1 MTAAVVRGT
10 AKVPA
15 PRRSIENEPTVPIPA
30 PRVPGDDVDALIATF
45 DADFDAVY
53 LYLYLRCG
61 HHGMARMLATKTWNR
76 AAARLA
82 EVRVEQR
89 TPWLLAL
96 ARTVFTEA
104 LPGQPFRLAV
114 GEADV
119 TGDTEALATLYA
131 LRDLPPGQ
139 MEAVVLWFMFGLGPH
154 EIATVLGI
162 APGSVRQTL
171 RIAGQNLHAKHPEWV
186 AS

>member
-30 PRVPGDDVDALIATF
+30 PHVPDDDVDALIATF
-45 DADFDAVY
+45 DADFDTVY
-53 LYLYLRCG
+53 GYLYLRCG

-76 AAARLA
+76 AAAHLA
-82 EVRVEQR
+82 GIPDGQH
-89 TPWLLAL
+89 TPSLLAL
-96 ARTVFTEA
+96 ARAVFDEDI
-104 LPGQPFRLAV
+104 PGHPFRLAV
-114 GEADV
+114 GESDV
-119 TGDTEALATLYA
+119 TGDAEALATLNA
-131 LRDLPPGQ
+131 LRDLPPAQ
-139 MEAVVLWFMFGLGPH
+139 QEAVVLWCMFGLGPH

-171 RIAGQNLHAKHPEWV
+171 RIAGQNLHAKHPEL